1 MRSGDVVSAPHKATR
16 TITLKIAS
24 LKIIILKIPFHILL
38 LYISSCLSVIHP
50 DSHFDTNTSFVD
62 VLHCF
67 VIFLFSHFQNRKTI
81 FF

>member
-1 MRSGDVVSAPHKATR
+1 MWCRHLTCFSLEEELVGRCSHKATR

-50 DSHFDTNTSFVD
+50 DSHFDTLPLLSMSYTA
-62 VLHCF
+62 L
-67 VIFLFSHFQNRKTI
+67 
-81 FF
+81 